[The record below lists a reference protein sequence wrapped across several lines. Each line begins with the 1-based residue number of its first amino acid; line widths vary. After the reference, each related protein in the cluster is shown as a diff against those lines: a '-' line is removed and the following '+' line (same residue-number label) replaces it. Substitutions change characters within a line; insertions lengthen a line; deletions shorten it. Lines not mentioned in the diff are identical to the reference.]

1 MDRSEIRR
9 DKGSPPATPKR
20 RKGVCVGEKDR
31 AALNCTIAEEGII

>member
-31 AALNCTIAEEGII
+31 AGSSAATGCEC